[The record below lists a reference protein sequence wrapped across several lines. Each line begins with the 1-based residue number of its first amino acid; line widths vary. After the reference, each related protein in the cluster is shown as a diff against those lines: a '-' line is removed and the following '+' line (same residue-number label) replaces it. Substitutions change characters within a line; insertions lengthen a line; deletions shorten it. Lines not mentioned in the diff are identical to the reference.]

1 MSEAGFYG
9 PEDETAVIRTPQ
21 AGRAAAAAA
30 ALVAVAC
37 GGARD
42 RARTVTAGF
51 VRYGEDRGRI
61 GYAEREAAAKKKLFR
76 RINADRAAYGAPP
89 VEYDLLAAKV
99 GDVFC
104 LDAAR
109 GNFVGHWDLAGRP
122 PYLRWALAGGVDFHG
137 QNAGSVS
144 RKGLDIV
151 PGEIAALLLESHER
165 MMEERP
171 PDDGHRRAILDPKWT
186 HVGIGVAWERGEF
199 RMTEEF
205 VRRVAEWVEVPAG
218 PVAAGSGAPFRAKLP
233 SGWSAGVIEVAF
245 EGAPAPMTREEILRR
260 DRYGL
265 PPAFQTLLPVL
276 PPRVRYE
283 GGGTGEFPVSG
294 GRIEARIPL
303 SKGPGSYYVLL
314 FAEKGS
320 PSPGR
325 KLTPVVAARIEAR

>member
-1 MSEAGFYG
+1 VRRRFR
-9 PEDETAVIRTPQ
+9 P
-21 AGRAAAAAA
+21 GRGAAAAAA
-30 ALVAVAC
+30 VVLVAC
-37 GGARD
+37 EGAPDPTRS
-42 RARTVTAGF
+42 AAAGF
-51 VRYGEDRGRI
+51 VRYGGERGRI
-61 GYAEREAAAKKKLFR
+61 DYVEREAVAKKKLFR
-76 RINADRAAYGAPP
+76 RINADRAAQGAPP

-99 GDVFC
+99 GDDFC
-104 LDAAR
+104 LDAVQGR
-109 GNFVGHWDLAGRP
+109 FVGHWDLAGRP

-137 QNAGSVS
+137 QNAGSIS
-144 RKGLDIV
+144 RKGFDVV
-151 PGEIAALLLESHER
+151 PGEIAPLLLESHER

-171 PDDGHRRAILDPKWT
+171 PGDGHRRAILDPKWT
-186 HVGIGVAWERGEF
+186 HVGIGVAWGGGEF

-205 VRRVAEWVEVPAG
+205 VRRVAEWVEVPAR

-245 EGAPAPMTREEILRR
+245 EGAPAPMTREEIFRR
-260 DRYGL
+260 DQYGL
-265 PPAFQTLLPVL
+265 PPAFQTLLPAL
-276 PPRVRYE
+276 PPQVRYE

-320 PSPGR
+320 PSPGQ